1 MAAWT
6 PRAAWSIE
14 AAGPLLIA
22 VAVLATMWRTALGR
36 IPNGDAL
43 TLWVPLWTYLG
54 RTLHAGHLP
63 LWQTNLMSGAPFAS
77 DAQSGWGYYEPMVL
91 FTFLS
96 PAHAIRAMLI
106 LQPLTAGIALWWFL
120 RSEGLPRFAACCGG
134 LALALAVTESSLVA
148 ALPFSG
154 SLAWTAATLGCCS
167 RLFAAETWTR
177 RVIWIVAATVAWG
190 QIAAAHAGLG
200 TLMGSITLITYMAFR
215 VTGLIRSRRWT
226 GTATTLYGLV
236 FGVALAGVNLM
247 FLAPRVAG
255 VGETSLSLGYP
266 QLAALGRVLFGTPA
280 VAYVPGLGAG
290 PGWPLTLASAPGA
303 YLGAAVLFGV
313 WLAFSGRWR
322 SLAWPFITTGVL
334 VYLASLAIVA
344 DAIPDGIGQ
353 TLIVGLYLHAPY
365 WIGYE
370 LVLVLPV
377 LGAIGLASWP
387 DAGTR
392 ARRMAVVATA
402 GLLMLLPLLLGVGTR
417 VPIVIAIA
425 TIAVVAILWLS
436 DREPRAVWAL
446 PLVLLAELALAH
458 VVAVPTTATTALG
471 PIPVNV
477 SPLNHFPLTRPVVL
491 NSSPF
496 QRPVTTPGS
505 GRYIL
510 IDSSRAKHD
519 AEPHGTIDGATEP
532 AWFLN
537 WGLVSGARERAGIPR
552 CGAAALLGVRASDG
566 KPGVQLRAHPIHRRT
581 AHARQPAG
589 RRLGGA
595 TNPGRESARRDPR
608 SRHPAVCPLP
618 PRRGGTAGV
627 ADHELAIGGL
637 GRNGAHLRTRSGIPS
652 EPAGGRRRQRPA
664 AGEHRLTDPAGR
676 APVSRRQ
683 PRLGDG
689 DCPRVPA
696 VAASDPNAVRRRL
709 DGHHRRPLRAGAARR
724 LRGSGRVPACRPPR
738 RQAHLHRPVGAVG
751 RVRHRREHRGAAFG
765 RVCRTRP
772 RWARPCGRA
781 HQPFYDVRL
790 NMARPKYAAT
800 TAIASAIKNTQKAS
814 LIAPTTPSNKTT
826 MMRSKRGITQTILSD
841 TRWYPK
847 RPFTTPRRRRKRYF
861 GWR

>member
-1 MAAWT
+1 MMSARSSASRAVTGRGPSIARSHLASGSAGPGGAATAWT
-6 PRAAWSIE
+6 RAQAWSIE
-14 AAGPLLIA
+14 AAGPALIA
-22 VAVLATMWRTALGR
+22 GAVLATMWRTVLGR

-96 PAHAIRAMLI
+96 PAHAIRAMLV

-154 SLAWTAATLGCCS
+154 SLAWTAVTLGCCS

-177 RVIWIVAATVAWG
+177 RVVWVVPATVAWG

-200 TLMGSITLITYMAFR
+200 TLMGSVTLITYIAFR
-215 VTGLIRSRRWT
+215 TTRLIRSGRWT
-226 GTATTLYGLV
+226 GRATTGLALV
-236 FGVALAGVNLM
+236 FGIALAGVNLM

-266 QLAALGRVLFGTPA
+266 QLAALGRVLFGTPP
-280 VAYVPGLGAG
+280 VPYLPGLGAG

-313 WLAFSGRWR
+313 WLAFSGSWR
-322 SLAWPFITTGVL
+322 RLAWPFVTTGVL

-387 DAGTR
+387 DSSPR
-392 ARRMAVVATA
+392 ARRTAVAATA
-402 GLLMLLPLLLGVGTR
+402 ALLMLLPLLLGVGTR
-417 VPIVIAIA
+417 VPIVIAVGA
-425 TIAVVAILWLS
+425 AAVVAILWFS

-458 VVAVPTTATTALG
+458 VVSVPTTATTTLG
-471 PIPVNV
+471 PIPVNI
-477 SPLNHFPLTRPVVL
+477 SPLNHFPLTRPVIL

-496 QRPVTTPGS
+496 QRPMTAPGG

-537 WGLVSGARERAGIPR
+537 WGLVSGTQSVQAYRAVVLLRYWEFVRAMGSRVSNYEHIRFTDVPPTLANLLSVGWVVRPIQDGAIPGETR
-552 CGAAALLGVRASDG
+552 VRATRRFALYRRNAVAPRASLITNWRTVDSPDVALAFVRDPAFRPNRQAVVEGDTPALGKPGPPIRQPTPRYVAGRPGTATIIAHAVQPSLLLIRTPYAAGWTATIDGHSASVLPADYVDQGVFLPAGRHVVKLTFTDPWVLWGVYGSLATIVVLLLVAAALRG
-566 KPGVQLRAHPIHRRT
+566 
-581 AHARQPAG
+581 
-589 RRLGGA
+589 
-595 TNPGRESARRDPR
+595 
-608 SRHPAVCPLP
+608 
-618 PRRGGTAGV
+618 RGGPGHA
-627 ADHELAIGGL
+627 A
-637 GRNGAHLRTRSGIPS
+637 
-652 EPAGGRRRQRPA
+652 EP
-664 AGEHRLTDPAGR
+664 T
-676 APVSRRQ
+676 PV
-683 PRLGDG
+683 
-689 DCPRVPA
+689 
-696 VAASDPNAVRRRL
+696 
-709 DGHHRRPLRAGAARR
+709 
-724 LRGSGRVPACRPPR
+724 
-738 RQAHLHRPVGAVG
+738 
-751 RVRHRREHRGAAFG
+751 
-765 RVCRTRP
+765 
-772 RWARPCGRA
+772 
-781 HQPFYDVRL
+781 
-790 NMARPKYAAT
+790 
-800 TAIASAIKNTQKAS
+800 
-814 LIAPTTPSNKTT
+814 TTPS
-826 MMRSKRGITQTILSD
+826 D
-841 TRWYPK
+841 
-847 RPFTTPRRRRKRYF
+847 
-861 GWR
+861 

>member
-1 MAAWT
+1 MARSHVASGSAGSGGATAAWS
-6 PRAAWSIE
+6 RAQAWSIE

-392 ARRMAVVATA
+392 ARRTAVVATA

-537 WGLVSGARERAGIPR
+537 WGLVSGARSVQAYRAVV
-552 CGAAALLGVRASDG
+552 LLRYWEFVRAMGSRVSNYEHIRFTDVPPTLANLLAVGWVVRPIQDG
-566 KPGVQLRAHPIHRRT
+566 RVPGETRVRATRRFALYRRDAVAPPASLITNWRSVDSAEMALTFVRDPAFHPNRQAVVEGNAPPLGNTGSPIRQGAPRYLAGSPGSAT
-581 AHARQPAG
+581 VIAHASQPSLLLIRTPYADGWTATIDGHSAPVLPADYVDQGVFLPAG
-589 RRLGGA
+589 RHVVKLTFTDPWVLWGVYGTVASIAVLLLGAFAVRGRA
-595 TNPGRESARRDPR
+595 GPG
-608 SRHPAVCPLP
+608 
-618 PRRGGTAGV
+618 
-627 ADHELAIGGL
+627 
-637 GRNGAHLRTRSGIPS
+637 
-652 EPAGGRRRQRPA
+652 PA
-664 AGEHRLTDPAGR
+664 AEPTNRST
-676 APVSRRQ
+676 
-683 PRLGDG
+683 
-689 DCPRVPA
+689 
-696 VAASDPNAVRRRL
+696 
-709 DGHHRRPLRAGAARR
+709 
-724 LRGSGRVPACRPPR
+724 
-738 RQAHLHRPVGAVG
+738 
-751 RVRHRREHRGAAFG
+751 
-765 RVCRTRP
+765 T
-772 RWARPCGRA
+772 CG
-781 HQPFYDVRL
+781 
-790 NMARPKYAAT
+790 
-800 TAIASAIKNTQKAS
+800 
-814 LIAPTTPSNKTT
+814 
-826 MMRSKRGITQTILSD
+826 
-841 TRWYPK
+841 
-847 RPFTTPRRRRKRYF
+847 
-861 GWR
+861 